1 MEKMKNK
8 KLVIVFFV
16 LFYFVA
22 FFTRLYWISQK
33 EGFNFDEFSTVVLAC
48 YNEYV
53 WEKNYELN
61 KFFSGKEIKE
71 MTLCDDGTL
80 KGAITDVLYL
90 YKYNRDT
97 PHTNLYYSLLRISFL
112 GLETGDMQ
120 QIFFRGAILNLIFFS
135 ISFVFF
141 FLLVRLIF
149 EDDFISLVAVFCTFM
164 SIAAISNTLFMR
176 PYQLQETFFIVFAYF
191 VLKHINKSKIIQTE
205 DKSFI
210 HINFKL
216 LLSTSII
223 TAFTL
228 LTGYYTIIYIFLFGL
243 FIIWYNKIEN
253 NFDKEKLKQEFIFY
267 GIALLLAFLIA
278 QFLYTRY
285 VLGYI
290 SYRSTGTFRTVL
302 LDKGFLGNCYISII
316 AALKIFYKHYFVDYV
331 LVAIIS
337 LSVYLFAVKNKLDVR
352 VKHIGLF
359 FIAVAFTFLIM
370 YVAPF
375 KMLRYVMPVFPF
387 LTMLPI
393 VLLRSIKKNNHKMFF
408 AILLIIAFEISA
420 YNEENIAHLYK
431 NKIAEY
437 KFTEEIELPVLMAV
451 EEKEYWGYGDIVPFL
466 NDEQKYIF
474 AENIEDIDINIS
486 LLKDF
491 EEFFVVIHHHAISE
505 VDIDMSRFKILSE
518 YYISYNVDV
527 GKYFIKCFKLK
538 RLE

>member
-1 MEKMKNK
+1 MDE
-8 KLVIVFFV
+8 
-16 LFYFVA
+16 A
-22 FFTRLYWISQK
+22 FSVSLSCCTGYM
-33 EGFNFDEFSTVVLAC
+33 G
-48 YNEYV
+48 
-53 WEKNYELN
+53 EKNYELN

-71 MTLCDDGTL
+71 MTFCNDGTI
-80 KGAITDVLYL
+80 KGAIQNIRSLYEDN
-90 YKYNRDT
+90 KDA
-97 PHTNLYYSLLRISFL
+97 PHTNLYYTFLRLSLL

-149 EDDFISLVAVFCTFM
+149 EDNFISLVAVFCTFM
-164 SIAAISNTLFMR
+164 STAAISNTLFMR
-176 PYQLQETFFIVFAYF
+176 PYQLQEALFIIFAYF
-191 VLKHINKSKIIQTE
+191 VFKGINKSKIIQSE
-205 DKSFI
+205 DKSFMN
-210 HINFKL
+210 INFKL

-290 SYRSTGTFRTVL
+290 SYRSTGTFRIVL
-302 LDKGFLGNCYISII
+302 LDKGFLSNCYISII
-316 AALKIFYKHYFVDYV
+316 AALKILYKHYFVDYV

-337 LSVYLFAVKNKLDVR
+337 LSAYLFAVKNKLDFR

-359 FIAVAFTFLIM
+359 FIAVAFTFMIM

-375 KMLRYVMPVFPF
+375 KILRYVMPVFPF
-387 LTMLPI
+387 LIMLPI
-393 VLLRSIKKNNHKMFF
+393 ALLQSIKKSNYKIFF
-408 AILLIIAFEISA
+408 SILLITAFTISA

-431 NKIAEY
+431 NKPAEY
-437 KFTEEIELPVLMAV
+437 KFTEENELPVLIAV
-451 EEKEYWGYGDIVPFL
+451 EEKGYWGYGDIVPFL

-491 EEFFVVIHHHAISE
+491 EEFFVVIQHQDISE

-518 YYISYNVDV
+518 YYVSYDVDA
-527 GKYFIKCFKLK
+527 GKYMIKCFKLK
-538 RLE
+538 RL